1 MIFLL
6 NRIKAKFI
14 QRLNGI
20 RYYRTAW
27 GSIKLYDIKV
37 WLNYTYHIYYTISY
51 HTIHYHFIFHYTIP
65 YDTISYLMIQY
76 NIIFYNIILYDS
88 MQYHTF
94 FLQCQ
99 HKSSA
104 RSYDDWRFSFSYSL
118 FGHYLSPY
126 CLWTFPWVSSI
137 TTRSTR
143 PMWPVNRGCLLLH
156 GTSSFLLFL

>member
-1 MIFLL
+1 M
-6 NRIKAKFI
+6 
-14 QRLNGI
+14 
-20 RYYRTAW
+20 
-27 GSIKLYDIKV
+27 
-37 WLNYTYHIYYTISY
+37 NYTYHIYYTISY
-51 HTIHYHFIFHYTIP
+51 HTIHYHFIFHDTIP

-137 TTRSTR
+137 TTRNTR
-143 PMWPVNRGCLLLH
+143 PMWPVNRGCLLLQL
-156 GTSSFLLFL
+156 GQYKLAIWDIVTCICTPKMPYINTFSISSIFYTDIY

>member
-1 MIFLL
+1 MIQKYDWIIHIIYIIQY
-6 NRIKAKFI
+6 RII
-14 QRLNGI
+14 QYI
-20 RYYRTAW
+20 
-27 GSIKLYDIKV
+27 
-37 WLNYTYHIYYTISY
+37 TISY
-51 HTIHYHFIFHYTIP
+51 FIIQYH
-65 YDTISYLMIQY
+65 MIQY
-76 NIIFYNIILYDS
+76 RISWYNIISYS
-88 MQYHTF
+88 TISFYMIRCNIIHF

-118 FGHYLSPY
+118 FGHYLSPC